1 MNKGLDSIFLHYG
14 VRKEDMALIE
24 QFCLDSGI
32 DAEWMKEFILRELH
46 EERNNQNANE
56 DKKNNDDKK
65 IVKLLKRAL
74 KNLPS

>member
-32 DAEWMKEFILRELH
+32 DSEWMKEFILRELH